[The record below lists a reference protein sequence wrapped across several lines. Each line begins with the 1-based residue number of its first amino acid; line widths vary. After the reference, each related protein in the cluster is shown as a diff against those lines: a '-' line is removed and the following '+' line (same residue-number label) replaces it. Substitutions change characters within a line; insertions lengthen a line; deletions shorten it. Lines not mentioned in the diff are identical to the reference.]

1 MYAVELV
8 YGERH
13 TVLRSRN
20 TFASSIYQI
29 PEGHRRRDFAID
41 RLFVV
46 YHLLRRLLQRLH
58 RQVINPLSVK
68 ISSIARLT
76 LTIKRSGLPLFSS
89 EIPPFSLFLLFVAC
103 RVHCR
108 NV

>member
-29 PEGHRRRDFAID
+29 PEGHHRRDFAID

-46 YHLLRRLLQRLH
+46 YHLLRRLFQRLH
-58 RQVINPLSVK
+58 RQVINSLNVK
-68 ISSIARLT
+68 NSSIARMQ
-76 LTIKRSGLPLFSS
+76 IRSGLPLFSS
-89 EIPPFSLFLLFVAC
+89 EIPSSPLFLLFVAC
-103 RVHCR
+103 RLDWI
-108 NV
+108 